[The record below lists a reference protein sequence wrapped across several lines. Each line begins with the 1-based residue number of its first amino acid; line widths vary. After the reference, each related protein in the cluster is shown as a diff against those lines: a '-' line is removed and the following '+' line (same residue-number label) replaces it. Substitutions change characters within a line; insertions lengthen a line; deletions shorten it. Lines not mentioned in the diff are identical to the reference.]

1 MHSSSAFAFWDHN
14 VFPWL
19 YGLTTKQ
26 GGHLRIDLLC
36 KAGIQSLLSCRDL
49 SSAEISSWTEVLMKR
64 ETTESLRGSLG
75 QAEERLVCR
84 FRAGSLRAYRVLSHN
99 MILTLGPTVGLAI
112 YFWNLRLTCFKTNSC
127 GQYLISVQCSEASKG
142 VKWFNSATVE
152 K

>member
-84 FRAGSLRAYRVLSHN
+84 FRAGSLRAYRVLSHKYD
-99 MILTLGPTVGLAI
+99 LDFRAYCWPG
-112 YFWNLRLTCFKTNSC
+112 NLFLKPEAHMLQNKFLWSVSHISAMLWGIKG
-127 GQYLISVQCSEASKG
+127 GQV
-142 VKWFNSATVE
+142 V
-152 K
+152 